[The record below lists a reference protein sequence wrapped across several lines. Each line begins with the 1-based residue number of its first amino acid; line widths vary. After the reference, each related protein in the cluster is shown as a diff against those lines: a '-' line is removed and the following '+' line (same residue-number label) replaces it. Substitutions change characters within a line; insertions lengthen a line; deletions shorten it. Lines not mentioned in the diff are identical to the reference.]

1 MGTDRRPASPGNIR
15 LMLLGSPPD
24 MVHGVPPRRPAR
36 SHIPPYP
43 LPPTFLKESRQRTF
57 TSRRRSLCSLP
68 WRKLSHRRPRFL
80 SCDLCWLSWRKAGKA
95 LYFAEALALLTPVEE
110 VVTPASAFFYFMG
123 PGTGDCSVAGS
134 EYYTCFWLK
143 KQEEIVIIGNS
154 AGRRQ
159 GLGKDGGSLWSFG
172 RERWRIG
179 NR

>member
-1 MGTDRRPASPGNIR
+1 M
-15 LMLLGSPPD
+15 
-24 MVHGVPPRRPAR
+24 
-36 SHIPPYP
+36 
-43 LPPTFLKESRQRTF
+43 
-57 TSRRRSLCSLP
+57 
-68 WRKLSHRRPRFL
+68 
-80 SCDLCWLSWRKAGKA
+80 
-95 LYFAEALALLTPVEE
+95 LTPVEE
-110 VVTPASAFFYFMG
+110 AVTLASAFFYFMG
-123 PGTGDCSVAGS
+123 SGTGDCSVAGS